1 MKYATIFDSEKLM
14 DEESTFADRIT
25 EKSRGAGSYG
35 ERDMHGANGRWLLRG
50 AAERKVGCD
59 RTACYSGEV

>member
-1 MKYATIFDSEKLM
+1 M